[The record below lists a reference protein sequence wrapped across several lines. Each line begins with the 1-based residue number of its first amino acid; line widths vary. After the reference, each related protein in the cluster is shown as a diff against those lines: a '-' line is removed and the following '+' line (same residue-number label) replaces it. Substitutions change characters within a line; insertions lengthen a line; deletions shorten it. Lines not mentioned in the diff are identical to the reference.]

1 VTVHPCL
8 RDDLV
13 LVEQTYRGEQTWIL
27 KDPLSHKYFRFKPLE
42 IMVMQSLDGERT
54 LAEVASALTEEGL
67 PVSEAALGSFV
78 QSLSR
83 MGLLM
88 RSLGERSV
96 LQLERLRAE
105 RRQRRKPSLFKGE
118 LTRMRW
124 SLGDPDG
131 AFERWMPRLRFFF
144 TPGFFVLS
152 ALLFA
157 TYLLVIGLKWGDF
170 RGELASLYHP
180 ADYTLGKVLVFWGT
194 GLGLIAVHEIGHGV
208 TCKHFGGHV
217 HEMGAMLI
225 YFQPAFYCNV
235 NDAWTFP
242 ERSAR
247 LWVTAA
253 GSWIQLVLAAV
264 GAIFWWLLTPGTLL
278 SQVALA
284 AVLIGGLT
292 TVIANA
298 NPLMPLDGY
307 YALSDWLEIPNLR
320 QRALAHLSWLFKTRL
335 LRLDARMPPSDERER
350 RVFLIYG
357 VLAAAYITVM
367 LVLVASIV
375 YGWAAGTFGIA
386 GGIIVLGVI
395 LLMLWPRL
403 RQWARTI
410 RGAAQEARVRW
421 RGSPVFR
428 RLGIGAAL
436 LALLLLATPWPVT
449 LSGPF
454 VVAPVRVTR
463 LVAPDSGV
471 IVRVAA
477 REGMQVATGTPL
489 LQVRNFGLEWGGL
502 DAARARDSL
511 ARLVRAARAG
521 GDAALA
527 AQLDESQSAADER
540 AVGITSRVRALTLRA
555 PTDGVVLTPRVEEML
570 GRSVLAGEVLVQLA
584 DAGPNE
590 GRLRLDGAGTTLVQP
605 GAPVRLLLD
614 DGRMARGIVTSVASA
629 MTGTGGE
636 ARIRIDNTTSWRA
649 GSAGR
654 ARVTLRR
661 STLAG
666 ALWWRIRG
674 LVRTDLFL

>member
-1 VTVHPCL
+1 VTARPCL

-27 KDPLSHKYFRFKPLE
+27 KDPRSHKYFRFKPLE

-54 LAEVASALTEEGL
+54 LAEVARALTDEGL
-67 PVSEAALGSFV
+67 PVTEAAHGSFV

-83 MGLLM
+83 MGLLV
-88 RSLGERSV
+88 RSLGERTV
-96 LQLERLRAE
+96 LELERLRAE
-105 RRQRRKPSLFKGE
+105 RRQRRKPALFKGE

-124 SLGDPDG
+124 SIGDPDG

-144 TPGFFVLS
+144 TPAFFVLS

-157 TYLLVIGLKWGDF
+157 AYILVIGLKWGDF
-170 RGELASLYHP
+170 RGELVSLYHP
-180 ADYTLGKVLVFWGT
+180 ADYTLGKILVFWGT
-194 GLGLIAVHEIGHGV
+194 GLGLVAVHEIGHGV

-284 AVLIGGLT
+284 AVLIGGIT

-298 NPLMPLDGY
+298 NPLIPLDGY

-320 QRALAHLSWLFKTRL
+320 QRALAHLGWLFRTRV

-350 RVFLIYG
+350 RIFFVYAM
-357 VLAAAYITVM
+357 LAVAYITAV
-367 LVLVASIV
+367 LVLVAAVV
-375 YGWAAGTFGIA
+375 YGWAAGRFGLA
-386 GGIIVLGVI
+386 GGLAVLGVI
-395 LLMLWPRL
+395 LLALWSRL
-403 RQWARTI
+403 RQWGRTL

-421 RGSPVFR
+421 RGSPVMR
-428 RLGIGAAL
+428 RIGIAA
-436 LALLLLATPWPVT
+436 AVLLLLLLVTPWPVT

-454 VVAPVRVTR
+454 VVAPARVTR

-471 IVRVAA
+471 IARVSS
-477 REGMQVATGTPL
+477 REGMQVAPGAPL
-489 LQVRNFGLEWGGL
+489 LQVRNFGLEWGAM
-502 DAARARDSL
+502 DAARASDSL
-511 ARLVRAARAG
+511 ARLVRAARARG
-521 GDAALA
+521 EIALA
-527 AQLDESQSAADER
+527 AQLDQARSAADER
-540 AVGITSRVRALTLRA
+540 TNGITAQVRALTLRA
-555 PTDGVVLTPRVEEML
+555 PTGGVVLTPRVEELL
-570 GRSVLAGEVLVQLA
+570 GRSVSAGEVLLQLA

-590 GRLRLDGAGTTLVQP
+590 GRLTLDGAGTTLVRP
-605 GAPVRLLLD
+605 GAPVRLLFA
-614 DGRMARGIVTSVASA
+614 DGRTAHGTVTSVASA
-629 MTGTGGE
+629 MTGQGGE
-636 ARIRIDNTTSWRA
+636 ARIRFDAAGWRT
-649 GSAGR
+649 GSAGH
-654 ARVTLRR
+654 ARVTLRH